1 MTNNEM
7 LKLTQAL
14 HEASVYG
21 IGATSDVNQRVIL
34 EAAKAFAAAASAEPV
49 AWRSRMNGASL
60 WDYFESEPRG
70 PSSHLFETSPLYTHP
85 APDAEIVATDEM
97 VEAAARELWNDR
109 DARMGGSW
117 DSRDPQEV
125 CVIQT
130 KATARAMLKAAL
142 TRAKGGSQT

>member
-1 MTNNEM
+1 MSDNEM
-7 LKLTQAL
+7 LKLADEIEYAIRTEDYVTL
-14 HEASVYG
+14 FSG
-21 IGATSDVNQRVIL
+21 
-34 EAAKAFAAAASAEPV
+34 
-49 AWRSRMNGASL
+49 GASL
-60 WDYFESEPRG
+60 VVTALRA
-70 PSSHLFETSPLYTHP
+70 

-130 KATARAMLKAAL
+130 RATARAMLDAAL
-142 TRAKGGSQT
+142 TKANGVRS